1 MNRVTRVNAYRI
13 LTPEEIAV
21 DRRQRRATTFPK
33 AQMLYESSS
42 IGSVHYYGA
51 RDKHFVY

>member
-1 MNRVTRVNAYRI
+1 MNKVTRVNAYRI

-21 DRRQRRATTFPK
+21 DRRQRRATFPK
-33 AQMLYESSS
+33 AQILYESSS